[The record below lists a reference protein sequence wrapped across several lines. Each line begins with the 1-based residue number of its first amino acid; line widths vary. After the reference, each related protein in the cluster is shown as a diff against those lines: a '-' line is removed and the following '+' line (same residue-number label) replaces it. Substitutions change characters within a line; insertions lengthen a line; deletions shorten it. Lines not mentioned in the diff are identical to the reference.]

1 MKKTTKTQPQ
11 TQGIT
16 TETKAMNTKYNNK
29 TTKDNN
35 KTRNTSYL
43 CDLKAGSNVLN
54 TCRMWISSLEKD
66 TYPSASLHT
75 QVIRCILGRV
85 HLGFHDDSCST
96 CAPLL
101 QWSFS
106 LA

>member
-16 TETKAMNTKYNNK
+16 TETRAMNTKHNNK

-43 CDLKAGSNVLN
+43 CQRKAGKAGIL
-54 TCRMWISSLEKD
+54 SL
-66 TYPSASLHT
+66 
-75 QVIRCILGRV
+75 
-85 HLGFHDDSCST
+85 
-96 CAPLL
+96 
-101 QWSFS
+101 
-106 LA
+106 